1 MPNDKPK
8 AGCAPTGL
16 PMVQRDL
23 LLRVYSVRRI
33 SEEPGAQQDPTEEPG
48 AQQDPTEG
56 VWEVRARTDVGE
68 RSQASIFYTEIH
80 PCNLP
85 PMASVLQVTVDDQQS
100 LDEQRRPRAGEI
112 VLDAEAALAEED
124 K

>member
-33 SEEPGAQQDPTEEPG
+33 SEEPGAQQDPT
-48 AQQDPTEG
+48 DG